1 MNSKNALLFI
11 HAQTSLHPGTGTAL
25 GTVDM
30 PIQRER
36 HTGWPMIAGSS
47 LKGVIRE
54 HCRPVGDEKSE
65 KEKWCDV
72 FGAESG
78 TADPQ
83 AGAISFT
90 DARILAFPVRSARGV
105 FAWITC
111 KEVIDRLG
119 RDAKLASVPVTWQ
132 LTGGLEEGSA
142 VASSNALEIAGE
154 KKLLLEEYDFNVSNS
169 AEYTKAVQDVAK
181 WLADNATSDK
191 FTQDRLKTHFVVLPD
206 TEFTHFV
213 RHATEVTARIG
224 LDYKTKTVTGGALFY
239 EEFLPPETLMYSVV
253 IANESRRGNSE
264 SRGQAKTPAS
274 EILKFVTDKLSEN
287 SILQIGANETIG
299 KGLCAIRFRWNNAKT
314 QESST

>member
-54 HCRPVGDEKSE
+54 HCRPDSVEKSE

-78 TADPQ
+78 IDEPQ

-111 KEVIDRLG
+111 KEVIDRLA
-119 RDAKLASVPVTWQ
+119 RDSKLAGVPVTWQ

-142 VASSNALEIAGE
+142 VASSNALEIVGE
-154 KKLLLEEYDFNVSNS
+154 KKLLLEEYDFNVSTS
-169 AEYTKAVQDVAK
+169 AEYAKAVQDVAK
-181 WLADNATSDK
+181 WLADNATNDE
-191 FTQDRLKTHFVVLPD
+191 FTRERLRTHLVVLPD

-253 IANESRRGNSE
+253 IANKGRRTKAQLESS
-264 SRGQAKTPAS
+264 AS
-274 EILKFVTDKLSEN
+274 EILKFVTDKLPPN

-299 KGLCAIRFRWNNAKT
+299 KGLCAIRLA
-314 QESST
+314 SSIAPALAELRS